1 MRENEPVP
9 DPRWL
14 VDRSTAIAPLSAREC
29 DAAYVVKL
37 SCGSTLREL
46 VVEFAAPSTVVSRSY
61 AEEVARR
68 FQQDNDLPRHIVLEQ
83 DGTVRIV
90 TGVDDSGFDGG
101 GPPPESD
108 TTPARG
114 QRARS
119 HHRRG

>member
-1 MRENEPVP
+1 MP

-14 VDRSTAIAPLSAREC
+14 VDRSTAIAPVSGSEC

-37 SCGSTLREL
+37 SCGSTLREV

-68 FQQDNDLPRHIVLEQ
+68 FQQDDDLPRHIVLEQ

-90 TGVDDSGFDGG
+90 TGVEDSGLGDDR
-101 GPPPESD
+101 PPLESMR
-108 TTPARG
+108 PARG